1 LDNFQTFTKLF
12 AKNFS
17 ITMKGADL
25 KAFRKANNLTQTKLG
40 EYLGINKSFIST
52 IESGKDPMP
61 KEKLSKLINNPYGWD
76 TSMLTSTQRPPL
88 EALDRV
94 REQRELSPIELR
106 SAVANAIKPDE
117 KFIIGYLER
126 KIEDKDAL
134 IREKDALINELYKQL
149 GKYEAML
156 SLERKGEIAQ
166 SAEDSLSASAI

>member
-1 LDNFQTFTKLF
+1 
-12 AKNFS
+12 
-17 ITMKGADL
+17 
-25 KAFRKANNLTQTKLG
+25 
-40 EYLGINKSFIST
+40 
-52 IESGKDPMP
+52 
-61 KEKLSKLINNPYGWD
+61 
-76 TSMLTSTQRPPL
+76 MLTSTQRPPL
-88 EALDRV
+88 EGLDRV

-156 SLERKGEIAQ
+156 SLERKGEIA
-166 SAEDSLSASAI
+166 